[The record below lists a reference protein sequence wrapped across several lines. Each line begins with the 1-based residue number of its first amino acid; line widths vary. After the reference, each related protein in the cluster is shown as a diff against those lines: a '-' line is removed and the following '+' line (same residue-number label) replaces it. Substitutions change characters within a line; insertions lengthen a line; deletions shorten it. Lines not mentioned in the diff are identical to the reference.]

1 MSKSKIYR
9 FEYID
14 KFGNLQKSKTYV
26 RAYQCQKSAEN
37 INFKKDFN
45 IKFFEA
51 EVDWQ
56 EVESVY
62 NKNTIS
68 GGK

>member
-1 MSKSKIYR
+1 MNKKKVYM
-9 FEYID
+9 FKYKGWQD
-14 KFGNLQKSKTYV
+14 KWHDSKTYV
-26 RAYQCQKSAEN
+26 RAYQCQKASE
-37 INFKKDFN
+37 KHRGREL
-45 IKFFEA
+45 KFFEA